1 MPVSRRTYN
10 DLRARVQARWGQIF
24 ELQREIADLERERD
38 AEQTAR
44 RALRRR
50 LTEAEGDVRRLDGQV
65 RRLEQLLKTAQQEHG
80 TESARTDLR
89 LDRVVRACARY
100 RAEAAG
106 LRRPRPAPPGGR
118 ALELSDRARRS
129 LDEQLRML
137 GNANDAM
144 CRELV
149 DQAGTLAK
157 VPPAAGEP
165 GVAS

>member
-10 DLRARVQARWGQIF
+10 DLRARVRVRWGQIF
-24 ELQREIADLERERD
+24 ELQRQVADLVRERD
-38 AEQTAR
+38 AERMAR
-44 RALRRR
+44 RGLRRQ
-50 LTEAEGDVRRLDGQV
+50 LSEAEGDVWRLDRQV
-65 RRLEQLLKTAQQEHG
+65 RQLEQLLKAARQEQDAEPAHTA
-80 TESARTDLR
+80 R
-89 LDRVVRACARY
+89 LDRALRACARY

-118 ALELSDRARRS
+118 ALELSERARKS

-149 DQAGTLAK
+149 DRAGTLAK
-157 VPPAAGEP
+157 LPPATSEP